1 MNAEKLFTIIVT
13 ELSTDLLKQEV
24 ELERVINSVVDTDT
38 KISDIKTCLEKISI
52 IEMSLHKFN
61 NMININ
67 NNNNIPKQ
75 NKDGEI

>member
-1 MNAEKLFTIIVT
+1 MNAERLFTIIVT

-24 ELERVINSVVDTDT
+24 ELERLINSAVDINT

-67 NNNNIPKQ
+67 NDNIPKQ
-75 NKDGEI
+75 KKDGEI

>member
-1 MNAEKLFTIIVT
+1 MNTERLFTIIVT

-24 ELERVINSVVDTDT
+24 ELERLINSVVDINT

-67 NNNNIPKQ
+67 NDNIPKQ
-75 NKDGEI
+75 KKDGEI

>member
-1 MNAEKLFTIIVT
+1 MNTERLFTIIVT

-24 ELERVINSVVDTDT
+24 ELERLINSAVDINT

-67 NNNNIPKQ
+67 NDNIPKQ
-75 NKDGEI
+75 KKDGEI